1 MISRETLVRILRI
14 AIILVI
20 LFNLLA
26 LLLLVHTTPI
36 GYTLFMFFGQPL
48 FVLAF
53 VLLVAAI
60 LVDLKARRPL

>member
-1 MISRETLVRILRI
+1 VISRELLVRILRI

-20 LFNLLA
+20 LFNVFA
-26 LLLLVHTTPI
+26 LLVLVHTTPI